1 MISYAI
7 YDVFSTTYLIRPVL
21 ENWTFQKL
29 KNANVIELFT
39 SFKLS
44 PLPPLPA
51 NNSSNKKIKKNN
63 INLQK
68 LFNII
73 DDKDLEPISDD
84 DEIYLSQIIG
94 PVTNKQPD
102 YEEISMVE
110 HELND
115 KLPIN
120 NVELITNEVNES
132 IIDGNEEIKSMENVE
147 KNLLHSNKNQLIND
161 DQGNRDEE
169 ETERETTHIECVVTN
184 ITSPVPCIT
193 NFICH

>member
-51 NNSSNKKIKKNN
+51 NNSSNKKIKKKN
-63 INLQK
+63 INPQK

-73 DDKDLEPISDD
+73 DDNDLEPISDD
-84 DEIYLSQIIG
+84 DEIYLSQLIG
-94 PVTNKQPD
+94 PVTNKKPD
-102 YEEISMVE
+102 YEEISMDE

-115 KLPIN
+115 KLLVN
-120 NVELITNEVNES
+120 NIELIMRVRVT
-132 IIDGNEEIKSMENVE
+132 VE
-147 KNLLHSNKNQLIND
+147 KNSMTEF
-161 DQGNRDEE
+161 RDLGRNGIAWNSQELY
-169 ETERETTHIECVVTN
+169 RSQIISAC
-184 ITSPVPCIT
+184 
-193 NFICH
+193 